1 MRKFEKISWE
11 IFKKEVGED
20 KNCYQNLSLPK
31 LKTQNS
37 AGYDIE
43 LLSEVTLKPGEIK
56 KIPTGIKIMMQP
68 DEVVFLIVRSSI
80 GFKYN
85 IRLCNQVGVID
96 ADYYNNETNEGHVW
110 LSMQNEGE
118 NEQIFKKGDC
128 LVQAIFLNPLKTD
141 EKSGKIRKGGLGS
154 TTGGDENE

>member
-128 LVQAIFLNPLKTD
+128 LVQAIFLNTLKTD